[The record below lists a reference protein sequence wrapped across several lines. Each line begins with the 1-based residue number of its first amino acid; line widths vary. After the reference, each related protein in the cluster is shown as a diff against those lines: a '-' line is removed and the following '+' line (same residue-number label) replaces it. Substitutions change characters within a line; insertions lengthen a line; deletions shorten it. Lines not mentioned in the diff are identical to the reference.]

1 MRVMRAKAGEVHRR
15 PGMEEPRRFHVAD
28 FVMLSRG
35 NGQPLNHFQQICIF
49 ESSLWLQFGECIK
62 QLTASQIAMHFSTA
76 VPKHKPFQPALVY
89 VLSQI
94 LPSFKTQ
101 LKILKIQSSLFPP
114 LCPGWAAHIS
124 TFASSACWSLF
135 N

>member
-1 MRVMRAKAGEVHRR
+1 MRVMREKAGEVHRR
-15 PGMEEPRRFHVAD
+15 PVMGEPRRFHVTD

-49 ESSLWLQFGECIK
+49 ERAPWLQFGECIK
-62 QLTASQIAMHFSTA
+62 QLIASQIAMHFSTA
-76 VPKHKPFQPALVY
+76 VPKHKPFHPALVY

-94 LPSFKTQ
+94 PPSFKTQ
-101 LKILKIQSSLFPP
+101 LKILKIQRSLAPP
-114 LCPGWAAHIS
+114 LCPGWVAHIS
-124 TFASSACWSLF
+124 TFASSAHWSSF